1 MSLMPV
7 LVVSTSLGG
16 ICGLTITPTANIAVA
31 MTAAPANRRPGRQRR
46 KNDRDVEEVA
56 DSQARALKKHECRK
70 HAREDEG
77 GEQNE

>member
-46 KNDRDVEEVA
+46 KNDSDVEEVA
-56 DSQARALKKHECRK
+56 QPRARLLVESERRK
-70 HAREDEG
+70 DGDARQG
-77 GEQNE
+77 SRAQ